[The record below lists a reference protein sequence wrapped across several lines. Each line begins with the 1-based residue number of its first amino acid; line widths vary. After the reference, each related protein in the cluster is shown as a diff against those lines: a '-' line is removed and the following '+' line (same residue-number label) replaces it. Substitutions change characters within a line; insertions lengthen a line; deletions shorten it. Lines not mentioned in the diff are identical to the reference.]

1 VLFRSDSCVP
11 VLNCLPPS
19 ASSLRRRQLNLSRKF
34 SATELEHVMA
44 YSDGR
49 DGLLA
54 DIHIVSLVVELPMLC
69 EHLAGA
75 EGIAAWLPCDS
86 MPARYGPS

>member
-1 VLFRSDSCVP
+1 
-11 VLNCLPPS
+11 
-19 ASSLRRRQLNLSRKF
+19 
-34 SATELEHVMA
+34 MA